1 MKHYTQGFPRAS
13 GDEPDQT
20 GLRRAA
26 GRVFPARAGMSPN
39 FPWDQYMGLG
49 FPRASGDEPWILRMI
64 RQGFL
69 FSPRERG

>member
-1 MKHYTQGFPRAS
+1 
-13 GDEPDQT
+13 
-20 GLRRAA
+20 
-26 GRVFPARAGMSPN
+26 MSPKEN
-39 FPWDQYMGLG
+39 IMSTVTYS